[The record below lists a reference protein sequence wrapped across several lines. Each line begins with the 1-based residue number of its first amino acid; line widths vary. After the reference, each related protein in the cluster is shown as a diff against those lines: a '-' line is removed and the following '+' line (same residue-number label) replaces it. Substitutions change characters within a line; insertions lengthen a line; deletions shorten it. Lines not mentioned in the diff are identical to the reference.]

1 MSDSHT
7 LTPSPA
13 ALAVAMDVRISGW
26 PPARSLRPQSRG
38 ISQ

>member
-1 MSDSHT
+1 MTDSHT

-13 ALAVAMDVRISGW
+13 AFAVAMDVRVGGW
-26 PPARSLRPQSRG
+26 PLARVMRPLSRG